1 MKKRKSQIYIV
12 YIVASILS
20 FIVLFPILWMVITSL
35 KTTPEIYAFP
45 VVYFPQK
52 ITLEHYHSALSEGNF
67 LMYLRNSVII
77 SGSSVILSLI
87 VSILPA
93 YALARFKFAGK
104 NFILATVL
112 LLVLLPQVS
121 FVVPMF
127 QFLKTLRL
135 VNSYIGV
142 VISYLPFVTP
152 IQIMLLLG
160 FFAEIPKSIEEAAVV
175 DGSSYMTTFIKIVLP
190 VSVPSIIS
198 VGIYSFFFSWNELMF
213 AMSFLTQQNKQTIPV
228 FLSFLV
234 GEFGINW
241 GQLFAAATLATLP
254 TLVIFVFLQR
264 FFVTGL
270 VAGAVKD

>member
-1 MKKRKSQIYIV
+1 MKKRKLQVYIV

-45 VVYFPQK
+45 MVYFPKQV
-52 ITLEHYHSALSEGNF
+52 TLEHYHSALSEGNF
-67 LMYLRNSVII
+67 LMYLKNSIII
-77 SGSSVILSLI
+77 SSSSVILSLI

-93 YALARFKFAGK
+93 YALARFKFPGK
-104 NFILATVL
+104 SFILATVL

-127 QFLKTLRL
+127 QFLRTVRL

-160 FFAEIPKSIEEAAVV
+160 FFAEIPKSIEEAAVI
-175 DGSSYMTTFIKIVLP
+175 DGSSYMTTFMKIVLP
-190 VSVPSIIS
+190 ISMPSIVS

-213 AMSFLTQQNKQTIPV
+213 SMSFLTQQNKQTIPV

-254 TLVIFVFLQR
+254 ALVIFVFLQR
-264 FFVTGL
+264 FFMAGL

>member
-1 MKKRKSQIYIV
+1 MKKRKLRTYIV

-20 FIVLFPILWMVITSL
+20 FIVLFPILWMVVTSL

-45 VVYFPQK
+45 VIYFPKQ
-52 ITLEHYHSALSEGNF
+52 ITLEHYYSALSEGNF
-67 LMYLRNSVII
+67 LMYLRNSAII
-77 SGSSVILSLI
+77 SSGSVILSLI

-93 YALARFKFAGK
+93 YALARFKFPGRS
-104 NFILATVL
+104 FILATVL
-112 LLVLLPQVS
+112 LLELLPQVS

-127 QFLKTLRL
+127 QLLKTIQL

-142 VISYLPFVTP
+142 MISYLPFVTP

-160 FFAEIPKSIEEAAVV
+160 FFAEIPKSIEEAAVM
-175 DGSSYMTTFIKIVLP
+175 DGSSYMTTFTKIVLP
-190 VSVPSIIS
+190 ISVPSIVS

-254 TLVIFVFLQR
+254 ALIIFVFLQR
-264 FFVTGL
+264 FFMTGL
-270 VAGAVKD
+270 IAGAVKE